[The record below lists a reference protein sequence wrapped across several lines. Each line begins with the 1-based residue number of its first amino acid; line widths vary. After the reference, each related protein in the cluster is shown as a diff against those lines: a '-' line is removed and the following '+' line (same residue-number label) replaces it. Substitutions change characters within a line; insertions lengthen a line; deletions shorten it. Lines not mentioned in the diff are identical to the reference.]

1 MALEVLRERA
11 MSDEHWF
18 GRPEPRSKGQGIVFA
33 LPLAGRTETTD
44 ADFTDGDARAPAG
57 PTQKAAL
64 DGAFVEQFKVLF
76 SQLCN
81 GLTTGLPKPDP
92 RAATDRFATGLQAA
106 RAAYEIASKL
116 IG

>member
-1 MALEVLRERA
+1 MSEERSYA
-11 MSDEHWF
+11 GTES
-18 GRPEPRSKGQGIVFA
+18 GSQAVVFA
-33 LPLAGRTETTD
+33 FSPASRTE
-44 ADFTDGDARAPAG
+44 FTDRDTGALPG

-64 DGAFVEQFKVLF
+64 DGAFAEQFKVLF

-92 RAATDRFATGLQAA
+92 KAAADRFATGLQAA
-106 RAAYEIASKL
+106 CAAYDIASKL

>member
-1 MALEVLRERA
+1 
-11 MSDEHWF
+11 MSEEHCY
-18 GRPEPRSKGQGIVFA
+18 GRTESRSQGIVFA
-33 LPLAGRTETTD
+33 LPPAALTEIAGGSTCALA
-44 ADFTDGDARAPAG
+44 A

-64 DGAFVEQFKVLF
+64 DGAFAEQFKVLF

-92 RAATDRFATGLQAA
+92 KAATDRFATGLQAA
-106 RAAYEIASKL
+106 RAAYEIVSKL

>member
-1 MALEVLRERA
+1 
-11 MSDEHWF
+11 MSEQHSY
-18 GRPEPRSKGQGIVFA
+18 GGTESRSQAIAFA
-33 LPLAGRTETTD
+33 LSPAVRTE
-44 ADFTDGDARAPAG
+44 FTDRGTGALAG

-64 DGAFVEQFKVLF
+64 DGAFAEQFKVLF

-92 RAATDRFATGLQAA
+92 KAATDRFATGLQAA
-106 RAAYEIASKL
+106 RAAYDIASKL